1 MLLASLHCSN
11 KHPCCTCQLAL
22 HTCCAHACND
32 SVHTLYT
39 FTHSHAHALASSHL
53 PRLAPKPCTHD
64 SHTPAHAHTH
74 TKVRTHARTL
84 TFACTHTHT
93 HSHIQLALELHLV
106 CCCCGRR
113 YIKRLK
119 MEILAEIA
127 FATNVYDIVTE
138 LTEYARDVVSPNMA
152 REAVKAVGRI
162 ALQVGCAPGIA
173 GQAVV
178 CASML

>member
-1 MLLASLHCSN
+1 
-11 KHPCCTCQLAL
+11 
-22 HTCCAHACND
+22 
-32 SVHTLYT
+32 
-39 FTHSHAHALASSHL
+39 
-53 PRLAPKPCTHD
+53 
-64 SHTPAHAHTH
+64 
-74 TKVRTHARTL
+74 
-84 TFACTHTHT
+84 
-93 HSHIQLALELHLV
+93 
-106 CCCCGRR
+106 
-113 YIKRLK
+113 